1 MNEKQLIEKKENVIG
16 QLNAMDLSYEDLN
29 KIQIFLINNN
39 HTMLGDLVFKKQD
52 LKDEEFIFYMEGN
65 ELWECIE
72 NGNGKI
78 DKDYCQFYNDGIWFY
93 TFEKAKDIILNYML
107 YDALWDGSKSIF
119 EFLSSTFNVTY

>member
-1 MNEKQLIEKKENVIG
+1 MNEKQLTEKKENVIG
-16 QLNAMDLSYEDLN
+16 QLNAMDLSYEDLD
-29 KIQIFLINNN
+29 KIQLFLINNN

-52 LKDEEFIFYMEGN
+52 LKDEEFIFYMDGK

-78 DKDYCQFYNDGIWFY
+78 DKDYCQFHNDGIWFY